1 MTQVDR
7 PQFKTDTGT
16 LYPDNTSAQISPA
29 DIRAQMDNIADS
41 ASFAATGKTVAP
53 SATDDIA
60 GTAGN
65 GRFQVGD
72 TWIDETSDDVYTCVD
87 NSTNAAVWKDLTIVQ
102 TGAEIE
108 AAIDAQIGNI
118 VWKTGNQSTVNDQTG
133 TAYTLGLSDNN
144 NVITMNN
151 AAPNTVTLPTNAA
164 VAIPIGTI
172 VSVIQLGTGSTT
184 IAGDTAVIVNGVAT
198 GVATITDQHNTV
210 SILKIAA
217 DVWNLQG
224 STGGVA

>member
-7 PQFKTDTGT
+7 PQFKTDTSL

-41 ASFAATGKTVAP
+41 ASFVVTGNTVAP
-53 SATDDIA
+53 TATDDGA

-65 GRFQVGD
+65 GAFAVGD
-72 TWIDETSDDVYTCVD
+72 VWIDETSDTAYTCVD
-87 NSTNAAVWKDLTIVQ
+87 NSTSAAVWKSSTS
-102 TGAEIE
+102 G
-108 AAIDAQIGNI
+108 
-118 VWKTGNQSTVNDQTG
+118 QSTVNDQTG
-133 TAYTLGLSDNN
+133 TTYTLGLSDNN

-151 AAPNTVTLPTNAA
+151 VAVNTLTLPTNTA

-172 VSVIQLGTGSTT
+172 VSVIQLGAGATT
-184 IAGDTAVIVNGVAT
+184 ITGDVSVTVNGVSA
-198 GVATITDQHNTV
+198 GAATITAQHDRV
-210 SILKIAA
+210 SILKIAT